1 MKRSN
6 MRLVC
11 LLLVMLLAAAAL
23 TGCGQNNS
31 NTTAAPV
38 TTQAPA
44 TTQAATQAPA
54 TTQAAT
60 EAPVSTQAPAESTQ
74 AATVETQAGPAME
87 ATEAGQ
93 GEKSFYFQ
101 VSFAD
106 GSTSAYEVHSDAD
119 TVGEALQSLE
129 LIDGDDSEYG
139 LYVTTVCGQTLNWD
153 ADHMYWAF
161 YENGEYANAGVDTTN
176 ITEGNVYSF
185 VATAG

>member
-1 MKRSN
+1 MKHSN

-38 TTQAPA
+38 TTQAPV
-44 TTQAATQAPA
+44 TTH
-54 TTQAAT
+54 AAT

-74 AATVETQAGPAME
+74 AATVETQAGPAVE

-93 GEKSFYFQ
+93 GEKSFSFQ

-106 GSTSAYEVHSDAD
+106 GRTAAYSVHTDAD

-139 LYVTTVCGQTLNWD
+139 LYVTTVCGETLDWNT
-153 ADHMYWAF
+153 DHMYWAF
-161 YENGEYANAGVDTTN
+161 YENGEYATAGVDSTPV
-176 ITEGNVYSF
+176 TEGSVYGF
-185 VATAG
+185 VAEKG